1 MHAPF
6 SSPASPTTPPARS
19 RGTAVVAG
27 MLATA
32 LALAAFAVWFQW
44 RQTRRCLDFYG
55 GDVARLVQTALRVEL
70 WRLDPTTGDAPPQPR
85 MRTVVTTAPG
95 IVHLRRGLVEDANF
109 VWNGR
114 ASPGG
119 RPTWSVALAFFPET
133 GAEPAVLLFDTG
145 AETPAVSVAGR
156 PGFMVP
162 GAIAAGLRTWLA
174 EAEPTAAKAAEA
186 R

>member
-6 SSPASPTTPPARS
+6 STPAPPTTPPARS

-55 GDVARLVQTALRVEL
+55 GDVARLVQAAPRIEL

-85 MRTVVTTAPG
+85 TRTVVTTAPG

-145 AETPAVSVAGR
+145 AENPAVGVAGR